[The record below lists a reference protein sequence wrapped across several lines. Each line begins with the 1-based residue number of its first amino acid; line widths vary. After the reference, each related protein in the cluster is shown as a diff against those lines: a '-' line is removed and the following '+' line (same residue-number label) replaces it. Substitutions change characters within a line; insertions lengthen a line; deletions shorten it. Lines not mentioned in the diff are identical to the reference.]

1 MLFRRPIR
9 LAEDIKNLSLAHA
22 FVDQLP
28 LFIMAGVVSRSWRR
42 SANVSCDDTIRN
54 AVNRHLDPT
63 IDIFDQLDGDFNA
76 LLLFDHESL
85 GYFDWKYRAPDQDTA
100 NQQNET

>member
-1 MLFRRPIR
+1 MLFRRPIW

-54 AVNRHLDPT
+54 AINRHLDPT
-63 IDIFDQLDGDFNA
+63 IDIFDHLDGDF
-76 LLLFDHESL
+76 D
-85 GYFDWKYRAPDQDTA
+85 APLDICTF
-100 NQQNET
+100 QNRK